1 MVDIKISK
9 PQTLIVVSVFV
20 ENFYKVILSNAKK
33 NRKKKLLKRIIKIS
47 NLSLKMNIDL
57 RSKLF
62 ASIISEF
69 GGNLQYIICGGAYLD
84 VKYVKWFRSMGIEVL
99 NGYGITE
106 CSPVI
111 AVNRN

>member
-9 PQTLIVVSVFV
+9 PQTLIVVPVFV

-69 GGNLQYIICGGAYLD
+69 GGNLHTLSVEEHIL
-84 VKYVKWFRSMGIEVL
+84 ML
-99 NGYGITE
+99 NMSNGF
-106 CSPVI
+106 
-111 AVNRN
+111 AVWE